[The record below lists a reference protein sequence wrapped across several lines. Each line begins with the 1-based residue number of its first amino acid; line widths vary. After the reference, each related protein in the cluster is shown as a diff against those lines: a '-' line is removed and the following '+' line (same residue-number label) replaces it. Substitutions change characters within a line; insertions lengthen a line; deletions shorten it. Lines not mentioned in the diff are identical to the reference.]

1 MAYNEFTLPR
11 ALRAFNLSLREENL
25 FARVSE
31 ILLPEE
37 FKQQIQR
44 HSALAFAVNTEK
56 AKSEFVIAPI
66 LLKLKELRPDLI
78 GLFSGVEFNVDR
90 ERGLNGVC
98 DFLISRSRQQHVLT
112 APVLAIVEAK
122 NDNIGDGIGQC
133 VAAMVASQR
142 FNEGDQPTPVSVVH
156 GAVTIGSAWKF
167 LRLEERV
174 ITIDVPEYFITAL
187 DKIMGILVGIVEEGG
202 PLP

>member
-1 MAYNEFTLPR
+1 MAYNEFTLPKV
-11 ALRAFNLSLREENL
+11 LQAFGLSLEDEDL
-25 FARVSE
+25 FSGVAGVP
-31 ILLPEE
+31 LPAE
-37 FKQQIQR
+37 FYQQLQR
-44 HSALAFAVNTEK
+44 NASLAAAVNTEK

-66 LLKLKELRPDLI
+66 LLKLKELRPDDI

-98 DFLISRSRQQHVLT
+98 DFLISRTRQQHVLT

-133 VAAMVASQR
+133 VAAMVAAQQ
-142 FNEGDQPTPVSVVH
+142 FNEGNPDVPRGVH
-156 GAVTIGSAWKF
+156 GAVTIGSSWRF
-167 LRLEERV
+167 LRLDERV
-174 ITIDVPEYFITAL
+174 VTVDVPEYFIVEL
-187 DKIMGILVGIVEEGG
+187 GKIVGILLRIVEGNE